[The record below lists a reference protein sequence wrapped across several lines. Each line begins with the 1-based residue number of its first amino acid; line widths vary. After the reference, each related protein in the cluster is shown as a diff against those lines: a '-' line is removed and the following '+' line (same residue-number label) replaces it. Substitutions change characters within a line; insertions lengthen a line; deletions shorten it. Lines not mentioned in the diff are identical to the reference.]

1 MSKRYAFDG
10 FTFGDNE
17 TQLEITML
25 KPSGFGYTSQFRIE
39 LTSEEREEL
48 IEWLQEIGEV
58 GDN

>member
-1 MSKRYAFDG
+1 MSKRYVFDG

-25 KPSGFGYTSQFRIE
+25 KQSGFGYTSQFRIE